1 MFNDVLIVWK
11 RASSAYK
18 LNGCFLIILG
28 DYMANRVD
36 LKQLLQLINDQK
48 NLDSNL
54 ILDAGCVIFT
64 DDQSALIKIINYFLN
79 YLQQLSERTM
89 EISLDLRGDSILLML
104 MAFTEKE
111 SLPEISPNLT
121 GALSNFN
128 AKYELIHKAGQY
140 VQIKVEFSI

>member
-1 MFNDVLIVWK
+1 
-11 RASSAYK
+11 
-18 LNGCFLIILG
+18 
-28 DYMANRVD
+28 MANRVD

-79 YLQQLSERTM
+79 YLHQLSDRTM

-111 SLPEISPNLT
+111 SLPEISPNLID
-121 GALSNFN
+121 ALSKFN
-128 AKYELIHKAGQY
+128 AKYKRIHKASQY